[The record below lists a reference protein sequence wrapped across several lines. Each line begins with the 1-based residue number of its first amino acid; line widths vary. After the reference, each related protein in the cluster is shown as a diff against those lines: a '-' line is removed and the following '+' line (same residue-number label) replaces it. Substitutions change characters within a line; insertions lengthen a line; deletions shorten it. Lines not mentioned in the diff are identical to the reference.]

1 MKKKFDIKKFLTFF
15 ITVIV
20 LFFIADIVFD
30 AFKGKIVWAEIFSTN
45 NLLLKLAA
53 GVIGGGIFAFKDEK
67 SDSE

>member
-1 MKKKFDIKKFLTFF
+1 
-15 ITVIV
+15 

-30 AFKGKIVWAEIFSTN
+30 AFKGKIVWTEIFSTN